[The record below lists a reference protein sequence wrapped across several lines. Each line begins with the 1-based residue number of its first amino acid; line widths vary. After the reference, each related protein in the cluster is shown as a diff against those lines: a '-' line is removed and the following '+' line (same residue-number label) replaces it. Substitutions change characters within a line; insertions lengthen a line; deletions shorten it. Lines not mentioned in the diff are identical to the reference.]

1 MKQEVTFRE
10 ALNRLE
16 SKEAESKFPNNLVFV
31 AFVFEDDRLYHGS
44 YVHVGHENV
53 VSTDIPYSSLINVVF
68 NLTKA

>member
-31 AFVFEDDRLYHGS
+31 AFLFEDERLYHGL
-44 YVHVGHENV
+44 YVGHENV
-53 VSTDIPYSSLINVVF
+53 VSTEIPNSSLINIVF